1 MVLCLLFRDITAMVD
16 QRLPLEDVEG
26 VFTIMPTPATEEAG
40 TDPEAEFTVDLEE
53 SRRGARRLVEDG
65 ADAIML
71 TGTFG
76 EAHAI
81 TDEEYEQFTGAV
93 IDAVDGDIPVVAGP
107 TTVSVRHTI
116 KRAKIARDL
125 GASGIMTGRP
135 MWCKLPPEGI
145 VDFYRDVAEA
155 VPELGIVAYDNPG
168 AFKGRI
174 RVWDELAEI
183 PNMVGAKFVGIGIDY
198 RTAITQVRDSDG
210 EMVIMPI
217 DRDWMTART
226 WYPDRNPAA
235 WSSSGSCGQLPVTML
250 RDAMQQDDMDV
261 VRELVKRITATQETF
276 FPDGSREQFY
286 MYNVPVEK
294 IRYNAAGYI
303 NCGPSRRP
311 YHNIPE
317 EHAEGARIA
326 GERWR
331 ELVEELEND
340 DELQSALYGDER
352 RTESAVAPAQP

>member
-1 MVLCLLFRDITAMVD
+1 
-16 QRLPLEDVEG
+16 
-26 VFTIMPTPATEEAG
+26 MPTPATEDAG

-53 SRRGARRLVEDG
+53 TRRGARRLVEDDV
-65 ADAIML
+65 DAIML

-76 EAHAI
+76 EAHSL
-81 TDEEYEQFTGAV
+81 TDEEYEQFTETV
-93 IDAVDGDIPVVAGP
+93 IEVAGDDVFVVAGP
-107 TTVSVRHTI
+107 TTVSTRHTI

-125 GASGIMTGRP
+125 GADGVMAGRP

-183 PNMVGAKFVGIGIDY
+183 PNVVAAKFVGMGIDY
-198 RTAITQVRDSDG
+198 RTAMTQVRDSEGD
-210 EMVIMPI
+210 MVIMPI
-217 DRDWMTART
+217 DRDWITARM

-235 WSSSGSCGQLPVTML
+235 WSSSASCGPLPVTML
-250 RDAMQQDDMDV
+250 RDAVEQDDEWAIS
-261 VRELVKRITATQETF
+261 ELVRRITATQETF

-294 IRYNAAGYI
+294 IRFNAAGYI
-303 NCGPSRRP
+303 DSGPSRRP
-311 YHNIPE
+311 YHNIPD
-317 EHAEGARIA
+317 EHAEGAALA

-331 ELVEELEND
+331 DLVVELED
-340 DELQSALYGDER
+340 DNELQSALYGDDR
-352 RTESAVAPAQP
+352 RTESAPVAEP